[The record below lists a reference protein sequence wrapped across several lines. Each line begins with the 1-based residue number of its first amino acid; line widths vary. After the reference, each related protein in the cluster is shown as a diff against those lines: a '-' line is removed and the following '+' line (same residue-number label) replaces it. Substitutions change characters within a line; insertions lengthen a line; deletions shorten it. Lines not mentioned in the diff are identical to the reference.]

1 MKTEAKNHARE
12 LRRQGLS
19 IKEIC
24 KKLGVAKSS
33 VSIWVRDIELRAD
46 QLEALNLQMIR
57 SRQRFGYL
65 SRCDGA
71 NKNRIEAEQRHRL
84 YEQSGR
90 ELAKVDE
97 RFRLVCALYWAE
109 GKKRGKNTFSISNSD
124 PRLMRV
130 FLDWLVRS
138 GFDQRIAFRV
148 QYYEGNGFSV
158 EMIKAW
164 WRNKLPRLDGKHF
177 RKFVKCTLNRASQQK
192 KVGSLPYGTATIEVC
207 DSELFFN
214 VMGGIKYLQD
224 LGDW

>member
-1 MKTEAKNHARE
+1 MNRPCPSGKADFLSPGKLSTDAYSGVRSGTMKTEARNHARE

-19 IKEIC
+19 IKDIC

-46 QLEALNLQMIR
+46 QLETLDLQVIR

-65 SRCDGA
+65 SRCGGA
-71 NKNRIEAEQRHRL
+71 NKNRFEAEQRHRL
-84 YEQSGR
+84 YEHGGR

-158 EMIKAW
+158 EMI
-164 WRNKLPRLDGKHF
+164 
-177 RKFVKCTLNRASQQK
+177 
-192 KVGSLPYGTATIEVC
+192 
-207 DSELFFN
+207 
-214 VMGGIKYLQD
+214 
-224 LGDW
+224 